1 MWFSAFFLLLFV
13 MLILYAY
20 SLLNQAHNLYDFIW
34 RIITMRASSANTRK
48 SKVIELIETPK
59 RIKSLKHFG
68 VPTYIGDLKRIGA
81 PKRIRAPNHIEIPKR
96 IEAPNDIIHVF

>member
-1 MWFSAFFLLLFV
+1 

-34 RIITMRASSANTRK
+34 RIITIRASSANTRK
-48 SKVIELIETPK
+48 SKVIEHIETP
-59 RIKSLKHFG
+59 RHIECLKHWLSEHFG
-68 VPTYIGDLKRIGA
+68 VPKYIGDLKRIGA
-81 PKRIRAPNHIEIPKR
+81 PNRIEIPRR